1 MKNNKHNP
9 HKTLLVASVSTDI
22 KDQLD
27 QLSDV
32 LEVSRASLVRL
43 ALSNLLSSIDG
54 SGDTRR
60 CTQTST
66 RRPLRRRYSV
76 TVEKG

>member
-1 MKNNKHNP
+1 MTCGKRK

-43 ALSNLLSSIDG
+43 ALSNLLASVDG
-54 SGDTRR
+54 SGDTHRHVK
-60 CTQTST
+60 TST
-66 RRPLRRRYSV
+66 RRHLRRRYSV
-76 TVEKG
+76 MIEQG